1 MLKIAVGVRRW
12 LQPGGVSLVQ
22 ANGPVAGQSI
32 MHVHVHV
39 LPRRREDNLLIN
51 WSRLK
56 EGDPVRIAELAE
68 LIRVQL

>member
-1 MLKIAVGVRRW
+1 
-12 LQPGGVSLVQ
+12 
-22 ANGPVAGQSI
+22 
-32 MHVHVHV
+32 MHVHVRV

-56 EGDPVRIAELAE
+56 EGDPIRIAELAE